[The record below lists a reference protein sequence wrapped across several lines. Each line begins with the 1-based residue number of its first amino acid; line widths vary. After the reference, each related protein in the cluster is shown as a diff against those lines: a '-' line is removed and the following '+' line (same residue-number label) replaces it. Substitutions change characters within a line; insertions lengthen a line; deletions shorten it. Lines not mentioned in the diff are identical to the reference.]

1 MRYFHNLYGQFKL
14 NERWG
19 LIAALDIGAEQQFR
33 GSEQYNVWFSPTAI
47 VRYQWN
53 DRFSL
58 AARVEYYQD
67 KDGVI
72 INTDTPHGFR
82 TSGYSVN
89 MDYRLSPNILWRA
102 EFKKLESRD
111 RIFEQGRDG
120 LSNDNLMM
128 ITSLALSF

>member
-19 LIAALDIGAEQQFR
+19 LIAALDIGAEQKFR
-33 GSEQYNVWFSPTAI
+33 GSEQYSVWFSPTAI
-47 VRYQWN
+47 LRYQWSEQV
-53 DRFSL
+53 SL

-72 INTDTPHGFR
+72 ISTDTPHGFR
-82 TSGYSVN
+82 TSGYSLN
-89 MDYRLSPNILWRA
+89 MDYRFSPHILWRA
-102 EFKKLESRD
+102 ELKQLESRD

-120 LSNDNLMM
+120 VSDHNLMA
-128 ITSLALSF
+128 ITSLSLWF